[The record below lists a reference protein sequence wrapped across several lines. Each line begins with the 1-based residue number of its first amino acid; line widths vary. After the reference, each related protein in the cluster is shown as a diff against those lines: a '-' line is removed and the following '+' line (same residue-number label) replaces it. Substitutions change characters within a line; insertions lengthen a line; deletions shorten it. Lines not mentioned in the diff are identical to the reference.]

1 MVMDQ
6 ESFPF
11 LNTRVCYEM
20 RDREGRRER
29 YRSEGGRKNTLDPI
43 CKHLHFRLSELPVPR
58 IDHLSVE
65 ILLYSYQLSIE
76 EDHYTFQ

>member
-29 YRSEGGRKNTLDPI
+29 YRSEAGRKKALDPI
-43 CKHLHFRLSELPVPR
+43 CKHLHFRLSELLVPR
-58 IDHLSVE
+58 TDLLSVE

-76 EDHYTFQ
+76 EDHNTFQ